1 MPFPA
6 SDDAAVIMEPGE
18 EPFNL
23 PSAPKAAQRAAILRG
38 MPRATDSMG
47 GDQLDAV
54 ALREQRIERIAI
66 VGPIPNQA
74 RRERRGEAL
83 GEGGFDEG
91 GFIRR
96 SAGQVD
102 GDRKTMAVA
111 DRHDFAAFTASSRAH
126 GGAPFFAELKLASM
140 NVSLRSNLPRS
151 RRSSA
156 TFSACIMPVRRTAS
170 R

>member
-1 MPFPA
+1 MTFPTG
-6 SDDAAVIMEPGE
+6 DDTSIVVEPGE
-18 EPFNL
+18 EAFDFP
-23 PSAPKAAQRAAILRG
+23 PAAKPAKRAAILRRRS
-38 MPRATDSMG
+38 RATHAMRRDEF
-47 GDQLDAV
+47 DAV
-54 ALREQRIERIAI
+54 AFAQELVERIAI
-66 VGPIPNQA
+66 VGAVANQL
-74 RRERRGEAL
+74 RRERGREAL

-111 DRHDFAAFTASSRAH
+111 DRHDFAALTASSRAH

-140 NVSLRSNLPRS
+140 NVSLRSSLPRS

-156 TFSACIMPVRRTAS
+156 KHCRTLRNRPRRCHC
-170 R
+170 

>member
-1 MPFPA
+1 MSFPA
-6 SDDAAVIMEPGE
+6 SDDATVIMEPGE
-18 EPFNL
+18 EPFDL
-23 PSAPKAAQRAAILRG
+23 PSAFKAAQRATILSART
-38 MPRATDSMG
+38 RATHAMG
-47 GDQLDAV
+47 RDQFDAV
-54 ALREQRIERIAI
+54 ALRKQGIEGIAI
-66 VGPIPNQA
+66 VGPIANHA

-83 GEGGFDEG
+83 GEGRFDEG

-111 DRHDFAAFTASSRAH
+111 DRHDFAAFTASSRAN
-126 GGAPFFAELKLASM
+126 GGAPFFAELKLASI

-156 TFSACIMPVRRTAS
+156 KHCSTFRSRPVRCHC
-170 R
+170 